1 MHIKNKDKQS
11 PVLQSDAKKIIYDS
25 GTIKV
30 LIFASFIIVLAVV
43 LTGSISYLITRNAV
57 VDKLKTQ
64 DLVYTVNSITAK
76 IDGRLERAKETSLI
90 LATDPMIIEWVAGK
104 EQDPILGEY
113 AKTRINNIAKNY
125 DYANAFIVSA
135 TTNNYW
141 AEGFKVIQVMS
152 PGLAGDKWFFE
163 GLESKKAVYLN
174 IDYNSGR
181 KDTFVFV
188 DTLVGDVNK
197 PIAIAGVGLS
207 LKSIADE
214 FRNYKLGEK
223 SSLWLIDSSGKI
235 HLADD
240 YNHNGQYLNDFLPAD
255 VVAQVLSGMDDAAT
269 TPKILE
275 YTNANGET
283 VDLAYQATSST
294 DWRVVF
300 QIPRSESI
308 AILGNIKLNT
318 AISGFVALLLMIFV
332 FYVVSN
338 RIANPLKRALQLT
351 AEMEKQV
358 KERTREL
365 VDKNQ
370 KIVDSIEYAQR
381 LQESILASSKELQD
395 VLGDYFILWKPRDV
409 VGGDFYWVRRLD
421 ADRCLI
427 AVVDCTGHGVPGAF
441 MTMAV
446 NSVLKNIVD
455 QGNTDP
461 AGILTELNCR
471 MKEILHRNHQDRI
484 TDDGLDIGICYV
496 ENKKMLTFA
505 GAKIPLYICRG
516 NQVEMIKG
524 DKRSIGYR
532 RSSDELKFTNHRWE
546 VQEGDIF
553 YLTTDGFID
562 QNGGEKD
569 YPFGRKKLIE
579 LIQEQ
584 GGRNLSQQRDCFENA
599 LRIYKGNEPQRD
611 DISLIGFLFR

>member
-1 MHIKNKDKQS
+1 MSIKDEGKQS
-11 PVLQSDAKKIIYDS
+11 HSVNPADKNIIYDS

-30 LIFASFIIVLAVV
+30 LIFASLIIVLAVI
-43 LTGSISYLITRNAV
+43 LTGSMSYLITRNAV

-64 DLVYTVNSITAK
+64 DLVFIVDSITAK

-90 LATDPMIIEWVAGK
+90 LARDPMIIKWVAGK
-104 EQDPILGEY
+104 EQDATLGEY
-113 AKTRINNIAKNY
+113 AQARINSIAEDY
-125 DYANAFIVSA
+125 DYANAFVVSA

-152 PGLAGDKWFFE
+152 PAAAGDKWFFD
-163 GLESKKAVYLN
+163 GLKSKKSVYFNL
-174 IDYNSGR
+174 DYNSGR

-188 DTLVGDVNK
+188 DTLVGDVNQ

-214 FRNYKLGEK
+214 FRNYKFGEK

-235 HLADD
+235 HLSDNF
-240 YNHNGQYLNDFLPAD
+240 NHNGQYLNDYLPTD
-255 VVAQVLSGMDDAAT
+255 VVAQVLTGIEDATAT
-269 TPKILE
+269 SQTLE
-275 YTNANGET
+275 YTNEKGET
-283 VDLAYQATSST
+283 IDLVYRATKST
-294 DWRVVF
+294 DWKVVF

-308 AILGNIKLNT
+308 AILGSIKLNT
-318 AISGFVALLLMIFV
+318 AVSGFIALVLMVFV
-332 FYVVSN
+332 FYIVSN
-338 RIANPLKRALQLT
+338 RIANPLKRALLLT
-351 AEMEKQV
+351 AEMEKKV
-358 KERTREL
+358 DERTREL

-370 KIVDSIEYAQR
+370 KIIDSIEYAQR
-381 LQESILASSKELQD
+381 LQESILASTQELQD

-421 ADRCLI
+421 AHRSLI
-427 AVVDCTGHGVPGAF
+427 AVADCTGHGVPGAF

-446 NSVLKNIVD
+446 NSVLKSIVD
-455 QGNTDP
+455 QGNVDP
-461 AGILTELNCR
+461 SLILAELNRR

-496 ENKKMLTFA
+496 ENNKMLTFA

-516 NQVEMIKG
+516 NKVEIIKG
-524 DKRSIGYR
+524 DRRSIGYR
-532 RSSDELKFTNHRWE
+532 RSSDELEFTNHYWE
-546 VQEGDIF
+546 VQSGDRF

-579 LIQEQ
+579 IIREQ
-584 GGRNLSQQRDCFENA
+584 SGSNLTLQRNSFESA
-599 LRIYKGNEPQRD
+599 LRLYMGNELQRD
-611 DISLIGFLFR
+611 DITLIGFVFK